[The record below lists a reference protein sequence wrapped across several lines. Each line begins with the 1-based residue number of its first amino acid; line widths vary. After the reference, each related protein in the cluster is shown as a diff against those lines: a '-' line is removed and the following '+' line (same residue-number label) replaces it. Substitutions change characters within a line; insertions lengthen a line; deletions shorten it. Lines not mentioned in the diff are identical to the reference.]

1 MPSPKGEKGERVA
14 CQLSHN
20 DLGWETKRLGLPVHT
35 DMLAALYQVREFC
48 PAVEDGLHLAWHS
61 HGKRS

>member
-1 MPSPKGEKGERVA
+1 VA